1 MQVSGGIPM
10 KIVILDG
17 FALNPGDL
25 DWSPLSRFGEV
36 TVYERTGSEE
46 EAIQRIGN
54 AQIVLT
60 NKVPITAAIMDACP
74 SVKLICCLA
83 TGYNVVDIE
92 AAKSRGIPVC
102 NVPAYSTQA
111 VAQFTIGLLLE
122 LCHRIGHHSQRVHDG
137 AWVSCPNFCFWETPQ
152 MELAG
157 KTIGIIGFG
166 QIGQAVGKIAAAVGM
181 NVLAYSRSRRPEAE
195 TIGEYVDLDTL
206 LEQSDVIS
214 LHCPLFPETAELIN
228 TNTISKMKDG
238 AILLNTSRGGVINEA
253 DVSEA
258 LQSGK
263 LRAAAMDVVS
273 QEPMAANNP
282 LLAAPNCI
290 ITPHMAWAPIETR
303 QRILDIT
310 MQSIRGYL
318 NNQPVNVV
326 NP

>member
-1 MQVSGGIPM
+1 M
-10 KIVILDG
+10 KIVSLDG
-17 FALNPGDL
+17 AALNPGDL
-25 DWSPLSRFGEV
+25 SWDCFREFGEI
-36 TVYERTGSEE
+36 TVYPRTGSTEE
-46 EAIQRIGN
+46 TISRIGQ
-54 AQIVLT
+54 ADIVLL
-60 NKVPITAAIMDACP
+60 NKVPITEEILDACP
-74 SVKLICCLA
+74 SIKLICCLA

-92 AAKSRGIPVC
+92 SAKKRGIPVC

-122 LCHRIGHHSQRVHDG
+122 LCHQIGHHSHRVHDG
-137 AWVSCPNFCFWETPQ
+137 AWVSCPNFCFWDTPQ

-157 KTIGIIGFG
+157 KTMGIIGFG
-166 QIGQAVGKIAAAVGM
+166 QIGQAVGRIAGALGM
-181 NVLAYSRSRRPEAE
+181 KVLAYSRSRRSEAE

-228 TNTISKMKDG
+228 ADTLSKMKDG
-238 AILLNTSRGGVINEA
+238 AILLNTSRGGVIHEQAVA
-253 DVSEA
+253 DA
-258 LQSGK
+258 LRSGK
-263 LRAAAMDVVS
+263 LRGAAMDVVS
-273 QEPMAANNP
+273 QEPMSADNP
-282 LLAAPNCI
+282 LLNAPNCI

-318 NNQPVNVV
+318 EDKPVHVV